1 MLSQL
6 PFHDEYGCNTDRDN
20 HRHTNQS
27 HTLNATAIAVTIIEP
42 VKGYEDNTYTFT
54 YTTGRLFQCGC
65 DRCVGLSL
73 LCIRD

>member
-1 MLSQL
+1 MINMVATQTEITTAIL
-6 PFHDEYGCNTDRDN
+6 TRV
-20 HRHTNQS
+20 
-27 HTLNATAIAVTIIEP
+27 TLNATASAVTIIEP

-54 YTTGRLFQCGC
+54 YTTRRLFQCGC